1 MWLESQNQAPLSTI
15 FQSLHT
21 KSLPQTN
28 GTPFDL
34 LNVASRFRSS
44 FKEEEVKMR
53 KRLIS
58 TALSVT
64 CLFLIAVTAQAQTR
78 VYRGTNQTVR
88 RLIMRIENRS
98 TIFTNNI
105 QDWANQNSNNTYS
118 PAAGEDIDVFV
129 RDFDDSVQ
137 RLRERFD
144 ARQSTAADAQDV
156 LNRAARIDVFL
167 NRHTVD
173 ARSRNQW
180 SLLRTDLNQLASA
193 YNVTW
198 PRSSST
204 SPRYRNTYPPAGN
217 TQNQVGN
224 QLTGT
229 YRVDISRSDD
239 ARNAAE
245 RATRDLAPSERRR
258 LIDAVT
264 QRLEAPTELAL
275 DVRGQNVTLAS
286 TRASQISFV
295 ADGRERVETN
305 ANNRTV
311 RSRATLTGDQLMV
324 STNGDRGNDF
334 SVTFDSID
342 NGQRLSVTR
351 RVFVQGLTSPVVVQ
365 SVYDKTSGVARFD
378 IYNPS
383 TSPSYPTSNAEF
395 VVPDGTRIVGVLD
408 SDLST
413 RTAAVGDRFTLRVT
427 DPGEFSDATIEGHVS
442 QIERSGRL
450 TGRSMMTLDFD
461 SIRLRDGR
469 SYTFAGLVEGV
480 RTTTGEVVR
489 VDTEGTVRDDS
500 QTTKTETRAAIGTAV
515 GAIIGAIAGG
525 GKGAAIGAILGAGG
539 GAGSVY
545 VQGRN
550 DLELNRG
557 TEITIRA
564 GAPLNTRR

>member
-1 MWLESQNQAPLSTI
+1 MVRHLISGFWLRGSE
-15 FQSLHT
+15 
-21 KSLPQTN
+21 
-28 GTPFDL
+28 
-34 LNVASRFRSS
+34 AS
-44 FKEEEVKMR
+44 KEEEVEMR
-53 KRLIS
+53 SRLIS
-58 TALSVT
+58 IALSIT
-64 CLFLIAVTAQAQTR
+64 WLFLIAAMAQAQTR

-88 RLIMRIENRS
+88 RLIVRIENRS
-98 TIFTNNI
+98 TVFTNSI
-105 QDWANQNSNNTYS
+105 QDWARENSNATYS
-118 PAAGEDIDVFV
+118 PAAGEDIDVFA
-129 RDFDDSVQ
+129 RDFDESVQ

-144 ARQSTAADAQDV
+144 ARQSTSADAQDV

-167 NRHTVD
+167 NRHSVD

-180 SLLRTDLNQLASA
+180 SLLRADLNQLASTF
-193 YNVTW
+193 NVSW
-198 PRSSST
+198 PRTSST
-204 SPRYRNTYPPAGN
+204 YPRYRNTYPPSGN
-217 TQNQVGN
+217 QQNQFAN
-224 QLTGT
+224 RLTGT
-229 YRVDISRSDD
+229 YRLDTSRSDD
-239 ARNAAE
+239 ARNAAD

-258 LIDAVT
+258 LIDVVT
-264 QRLEAPTELAL
+264 PRLEAPPELAL

-286 TRASQISFV
+286 TRASQISFL

-324 STNGDRGNDF
+324 STTGDRGNDF
-334 SVTFDSID
+334 SVTFDAID

-351 RVFVQGLTSPVVVQ
+351 RVYVQGLTSPVVVQ
-365 SVYDKTSGVARFD
+365 SVYDKTGDVARFD
-378 IYNPS
+378 IYDPS
-383 TSPSYPTSNAEF
+383 TYPGSPTTSNAGF

-413 RTAAVGDRFTLRVT
+413 RTGAVGDRFTLRVT
-427 DPGEFSDATIEGHVS
+427 DPEEFSGATIEGHVS

-450 TGRSMMTLDFD
+450 TGRSVMTLDFD

-469 SYTFAGLVEGV
+469 SYNFGGLVEGV
-480 RTTTGEVVR
+480 RTTGGEVVR
-489 VDTEGTVRDDS
+489 VDTEGAVRDDS

>member
-1 MWLESQNQAPLSTI
+1 M
-15 FQSLHT
+15 
-21 KSLPQTN
+21 
-28 GTPFDL
+28 
-34 LNVASRFRSS
+34 
-44 FKEEEVKMR
+44 
-53 KRLIS
+53 
-58 TALSVT
+58 T
-64 CLFLIAVTAQAQTR
+64 CLVLIAVTTQAQTR
-78 VYRGTNQTVR
+78 VYRGNYQSVR

-98 TIFTNNI
+98 TVFSNSI
-105 QDWANQNSNNTYS
+105 QDWASRNSNETYS
-118 PAAGEDIDVFV
+118 PAAGEDIDVFA
-129 RDFDDSVQ
+129 RDFDESVR
-137 RLRERFD
+137 RLSDRFD
-144 ARQSTAADAQDV
+144 ARRATSADVQDV
-156 LNRAARIDVFL
+156 LNRAARVDVFL
-167 NRHTVD
+167 NRHAVD
-173 ARSRNQW
+173 ARSSNQW
-180 SLLRTDLNQLASA
+180 SLLRSDLNQLASTF
-193 YNVTW
+193 NVSW
-198 PRSSST
+198 PRT
-204 SPRYRNTYPPAGN
+204 SRTYPPEGNTYPPYDN
-217 TQNQVGN
+217 QQNRFAN
-224 QLTGT
+224 RLTGT

-239 ARNAAE
+239 VRNAAD

-258 LIDAVT
+258 VTDAVT
-264 QRLEAPTELAL
+264 RRLESPTELAL

-311 RSRATLTGDQLMV
+311 RSRATLSGDQLMV
-324 STNGDRGNDF
+324 STTGDRGNDF

-351 RVFVQGLTSPVVVQ
+351 RVYVQGLTSPVVVQ
-365 SVYDKTSGVARFD
+365 SVYDKTSDVARFD
-378 IYNPS
+378 IY
-383 TSPSYPTSNAEF
+383 SPSASPGYPTSNAGF
-395 VVPDGTRIVGVLD
+395 IVPDGTRIIGVLD
-408 SDLST
+408 TDLST

-450 TGRSMMTLDFD
+450 TGRSVMTLNFD

-469 SYTFAGLVEGV
+469 SYNFAGLVEGV
-480 RTTTGEVVR
+480 RTTGGEVVR
-489 VDTEGTVRDDS
+489 VDTEGAVRDDS

-545 VQGRN
+545 AQGRN

-564 GAPLNTRR
+564 GAPLNTPR

>member
-1 MWLESQNQAPLSTI
+1 M
-15 FQSLHT
+15 
-21 KSLPQTN
+21 
-28 GTPFDL
+28 
-34 LNVASRFRSS
+34 
-44 FKEEEVKMR
+44 
-53 KRLIS
+53 
-58 TALSVT
+58 T
-64 CLFLIAVTAQAQTR
+64 CLLLIAVIGQAQTR
-78 VYRGTNQTVR
+78 VYRGTYQTVR
-88 RLIMRIENRS
+88 RLIVRIENRS
-98 TIFTNNI
+98 TVFTNDF
-105 QDWANQNSNNTYS
+105 QDWSNRNPRDS
-118 PAAGEDIDVFV
+118 REDIAVV
-129 RDFDDSVQ
+129 ARDFDDSVQ

-144 ARQSTAADAQDV
+144 ARQSTASDVQEV
-156 LNRAARIDVFL
+156 LNRAAR
-167 NRHTVD
+167 VD
-173 ARSRNQW
+173 AFVNRYTLDARTRNQW

-198 PRSSST
+198 PRTSST
-204 SPRYRNTYPPAGN
+204 NPRYRNTYPPQGN
-217 TQNQVGN
+217 TQNQFGSL
-224 QLTGT
+224 LTGT
-229 YRVDISRSDD
+229 YRLDSSRSDD
-239 ARNAAE
+239 ARTAAD
-245 RATRDLAPSERRR
+245 RATRDMAPSERRR
-258 LIDAVT
+258 LTDAVT
-264 QRLEAPTELAL
+264 QRLEAPAEMAL

-305 ANNRTV
+305 ANNRTI
-311 RSRATLTGDQLMV
+311 RSRATLSGDQLMV
-324 STNGDRGNDF
+324 STNGDRGSDF

-342 NGQRLSVTR
+342 NGRRLSVTR
-351 RVFVQGLTSPVVVQ
+351 QVYVQGLTSPIVVN
-365 SVYDKTSGVARFD
+365 SVYDKTSDVARFD

-383 TSPSYPTSNAEF
+383 TYPGPTSNAGF
-395 VVPDGTRIVGVLD
+395 IVPDGTRIVGVLD

-427 DPGEFSDATIEGHVS
+427 DPSEFAGATIDGHVS

-450 TGRSMMTLDFD
+450 TGRSVMTLDFD
-461 SIRLRDGR
+461 NIRLRDGR
-469 SYTFAGLVEGV
+469 SYNFAGLVDGV
-480 RTTTGEVVR
+480 RTTSGQVVR

-564 GAPLNTRR
+564 GAPLNSRR

>member
-1 MWLESQNQAPLSTI
+1 MVRHLIS
-15 FQSLHT
+15 
-21 KSLPQTN
+21 
-28 GTPFDL
+28 
-34 LNVASRFRSS
+34 ASCFAVPKRQ
-44 FKEEEVKMR
+44 KEEEVEMR
-53 KRLIS
+53 SRLIS
-58 TALSVT
+58 KALSIT
-64 CLFLIAVTAQAQTR
+64 CLFLMAAMAQAQTR

-88 RLIMRIENRS
+88 RLIVRIENRS
-98 TIFTNNI
+98 TVFTNSI
-105 QDWANQNSNNTYS
+105 QDWARGNSNATYS
-118 PAAGEDIDVFV
+118 PAAGEDIDVFA
-129 RDFDDSVQ
+129 RDFDESVQ

-144 ARQSTAADAQDV
+144 ARQSTSADAQDV
-156 LNRAARIDVFL
+156 INRAARIDVFL
-167 NRHTVD
+167 NRHSVD

-180 SLLRTDLNQLASA
+180 SLLRADLNQLASTF
-193 YNVTW
+193 NVSW
-198 PRSSST
+198 PRTSST
-204 SPRYRNTYPPAGN
+204 YPRYRNTYPPSGN
-217 TQNQVGN
+217 QQNQFANG
-224 QLTGT
+224 LTGT
-229 YRVDISRSDD
+229 YRLDTSRSDD
-239 ARNAAE
+239 ARNAAD

-264 QRLEAPTELAL
+264 PRLEAPPELAL

-286 TRASQISFV
+286 TRASQISFL

-324 STNGDRGNDF
+324 STTGDRGNDF
-334 SVTFDSID
+334 SVTFDAID
-342 NGQRLSVTR
+342 NGKRLNVTR
-351 RVFVQGLTSPVVVQ
+351 RVYVQGLTSPVVVQ
-365 SVYDKTSGVARFD
+365 SFYDKTSDVARFD

-383 TSPSYPTSNAEF
+383 TYPGSPTTSNAGF

-427 DPGEFSDATIEGHVS
+427 DPAEFSGATIEGHVS

-450 TGRSMMTLDFD
+450 TGRSVMTLDFD

-469 SYTFAGLVEGV
+469 NYTFGGLVEGV
-480 RTTTGEVVR
+480 RTTGGEVVR
-489 VDTEGTVRDDS
+489 VDTEGAVRDES

>member
-1 MWLESQNQAPLSTI
+1 M
-15 FQSLHT
+15 
-21 KSLPQTN
+21 
-28 GTPFDL
+28 G
-34 LNVASRFRSS
+34 
-44 FKEEEVKMR
+44 
-53 KRLIS
+53 
-58 TALSVT
+58 
-64 CLFLIAVTAQAQTR
+64 QAQTR

-88 RLIMRIENRS
+88 RLIVRIENRS
-98 TIFTNNI
+98 TVFTNSI
-105 QDWANQNSNNTYS
+105 QDWASGNSNATYS
-118 PAAGEDIDVFV
+118 PAAGEDIDVFA
-129 RDFDDSVQ
+129 RDFDESVQ

-144 ARQSTAADAQDV
+144 ARQSTSADAQDV

-167 NRHTVD
+167 NRHSVD

-180 SLLRTDLNQLASA
+180 SLLRADLNQLASTF
-193 YNVTW
+193 NVSW
-198 PRSSST
+198 PRTSST
-204 SPRYRNTYPPAGN
+204 YPRYRNTNPPNGN
-217 TQNQVGN
+217 PQFANR
-224 QLTGT
+224 LTGT
-229 YRVDISRSDD
+229 YRLDTSRSDD
-239 ARNAAE
+239 ARNAAD

-258 LIDAVT
+258 LIDAIT
-264 QRLEAPTELAL
+264 PRLEAPPELAL
-275 DVRGQNVTLAS
+275 DVRGQNGTLAS
-286 TRASQISFV
+286 TRASQISFL

-311 RSRATLTGDQLMV
+311 RSRATLTADQLMV
-324 STNGDRGNDF
+324 STTGDRGNDF
-334 SVTFDSID
+334 SVTFDAVD

-351 RVFVQGLTSPVVVQ
+351 RVYVQGLTSPVVVQ
-365 SVYDKTSGVARFD
+365 SFYDKTSDVARFD

-383 TSPSYPTSNAEF
+383 TYPGSPTSSNAGF
-395 VVPDGTRIVGVLD
+395 VLPDGTRIVGVLD

-427 DPGEFSDATIEGHVS
+427 APAEFSDATIEGHVS

-450 TGRSMMTLDFD
+450 TGRSVMTLNFD

-469 SYTFAGLVEGV
+469 SYSFGGLVEGV
-480 RTTTGEVVR
+480 RTTNGEDVR

-545 VQGRN
+545 AQGRN

-564 GAPLNTRR
+564 SAPLNTPR